1 MISEITKN
9 IIIRAL
15 KIRQERGENPES
27 VIKNYRKL
35 TEEEKQEILEEIKYR
50 SA

>member
-9 IIIRAL
+9 IIVRAL
-15 KIRQERGENPES
+15 KIRQERGENPEA

-35 TEEEKQEILEEIKYR
+35 TEEEKQEILKEIKYR
-50 SA
+50 PA